1 MIRQPGREP
10 LVVLTVAALA
20 VLLIATGLW
29 LYTDGSA
36 RRDAQR
42 AGTDAVA
49 AARAS
54 IVAMGTYRPETAE
67 TDLPAARERLTGGF
81 LDDYT
86 QLIQTVVIPSAQQKR
101 IASVVTVPAASVVSA
116 EPDRVVVLAFVD
128 QTLTVGTQP
137 PSANPSRYRVTMANV
152 DGRWLI
158 AGFEQI

>member
-1 MIRQPGREP
+1 MIRQPVREH
-10 LVVLTVAALA
+10 LVALTVVALA

-54 IVAMGTYRPETAE
+54 IVAMGSYRPETAE
-67 TDLPAARERLTGGF
+67 TDLPAARERLTGEF

-86 QLIQTVVIPSAQQKR
+86 QLIQTVVIPSARQKR
-101 IASVVTVPAASVVSA
+101 IASVVTVPAAAVVSA
-116 EPDRVVVLAFVD
+116 ESDRVVVLAFVD
-128 QTLTVGTQP
+128 QTLTVGTEP
-137 PSANPSRYRVTMANV
+137 PSANPSRYRVTMEKV

-158 AGFEQI
+158 AGFDQI